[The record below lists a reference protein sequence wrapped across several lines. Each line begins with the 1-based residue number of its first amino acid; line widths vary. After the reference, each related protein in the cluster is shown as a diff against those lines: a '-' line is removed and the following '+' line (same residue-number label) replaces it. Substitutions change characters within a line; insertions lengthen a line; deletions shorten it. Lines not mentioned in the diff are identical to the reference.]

1 MMGKGLISNLFGLA
15 QNEPLQVWTYRLK
28 EKESASNKHIRFL
41 LNSAC
46 WRLLYTYKEYEKPFF
61 YDRETIISL
70 VDIGD
75 SFEDDYY
82 VLEKES
88 FNPGY
93 FLSSPEAWSTFINS
107 FANLLMTY
115 RKDIKSVSKGI
126 VRKYTLGTEFIDQ
139 RAYLKVDF
147 KYMLF
152 FPETLYRQLER
163 SEQPKIGGKYYTPNR
178 SVATLKEYRKVSVEE
193 YKKLMKEMLQRSSY
207 EITQKRWKDGL
218 EKAKQRGYGYIAI
231 VVFDEDD
238 GREYTYP
245 ANALV
250 KVRYIEDLNR
260 EELKQIRPKP
270 KERWELI
277 RRFRD
282 WVASLLREYSI
293 DLDEEPYTKIE
304 YIAPSFEVVDGG
316 GKIYQINGSVR
327 KVLETQDWKPIIRN
341 PRISVGFLYLYTD
354 RNSFRDLENRARIIE
369 NTVLKKVSS
378 FGLHVNRLEPIRVP
392 LLEYEERSS
401 LLPYIENL
409 DGSNRFLFVLTDASK
424 LDDELYLDIKRDL
437 LEFDIQSQVIYHRT
451 NVGDRYVV
459 YNLMLGLLGKT
470 GNYPYFLKEA
480 SNKVFVGIDLSRKVR
495 SSNKGTLNAVG
506 TAIIVDASNGGT
518 IAYKNINVPAGGE
531 AIEKAYVKSLANMLY
546 KYKGKFIVIHRDGR
560 MGVDELNAYVEV
572 FSKQFGRENFALV
585 SILKSGTPRI
595 FQMRGNVVE
604 NPSKGCAILLSQ
616 QEAIISTYEPSLG
629 THIPLRIKVLYGDY
643 YYSLR
648 EAIED
653 VLRLTL
659 LNFSSF
665 TLNKLPA
672 TVAFADRIAWFNLH
686 GIAPEDA
693 DGNLFFL

>member
-1 MMGKGLISNLFGLA
+1 MAQETFVSNLFGLT
-15 QNEPLQVWTYRLK
+15 QNKPLPVWTYRLRKK
-28 EKESASNKHIRFL
+28 ENAINKHIKSL

-46 WRLLYTYKEYEKPFF
+46 LRLLSESEEKHPFF
-61 YDRETIISL
+61 YDGETIISI

-75 SFEDDYY
+75 SFETDDYI
-82 VLEKES
+82 LEKQS
-88 FNPGY
+88 FIPEY
-93 FLSSPEAWSTFINS
+93 FLSSPEAWDTFINS
-107 FANLLMTY
+107 FANLLMMN
-115 RKDIKSVSKGI
+115 REDVERVSKGI
-126 VRKYTLGTEFIDQ
+126 LRRYILDTEFINQ
-139 RAYLKVDF
+139 HAYLRIDF
-147 KYMLF
+147 RYMLF
-152 FPETLYRQLER
+152 APENLDRQLRKGGKPE
-163 SEQPKIGGKYYTPNR
+163 IGGRYYTPNR
-178 SVATLKEYRKVSVEE
+178 RIAILKDYKEVSEE
-193 YKKLMKEMLQRSSY
+193 DYKKLMEEMLPRSLHKTRVAW
-207 EITQKRWKDGL
+207 ERGL
-218 EKAKQRGYGYIAI
+218 EEVKKHGYGYIAK
-231 VVFDEDD
+231 VVFDESDMT
-238 GREYTYP
+238 EYTYP

-250 KVRYIEDLNR
+250 KVRYIEDLDR
-260 EELKQIRPKP
+260 EELKQIRPTP
-270 KERWELI
+270 EQRWNLI

-282 WVASLLREYSI
+282 RVASLLREYSI
-293 DLDEEPYTKIE
+293 DLDEKPYTKIE
-304 YIAPSFEVVDGG
+304 YIAPRFEVVDGG
-316 GKIYQINGSVR
+316 GKIYQINGSVW

-341 PRISVGFLYLYTD
+341 PRISVGFLYLYTN
-354 RNSFRDLENRARIIE
+354 RNSLRDLGNRARIIE

-378 FGLHVNRLEPIRVP
+378 FGLNIDRLEPIRVP
-392 LLEYEERSS
+392 LLEYEEKSS

-437 LEFDIQSQVIYHRT
+437 LEFDIQSQVIYHGT

-470 GNYPYFLKEA
+470 GNYPYFLKDS

-495 SSNKGTLNAVG
+495 SSNKGTVNAVG

-518 IAYKNINVPAGGE
+518 ITYKNINVPAGGE
-531 AIEKAYVKSLANMLY
+531 AVEKVYVKSLANMLY

-560 MGVDELNAYVEV
+560 MGMDELNAYVEV

-595 FQMRGNVVE
+595 FRMKGNVVE
-604 NPSKGCAILLSQ
+604 NPSKGCAILLSK

-629 THIPLRIKVLYGDY
+629 THIPLRIKVIYGDY
-643 YYSLR
+643 YSLH

-672 TVAFADRIAWFNLH
+672 TVAFADRIAWYNLH
-686 GIAPEDA
+686 GISPEDR

>member
-1 MMGKGLISNLFGLA
+1 MFGLT
-15 QNEPLQVWTYRLK
+15 QNEPLQAWTYRLK

-46 WRLLYTYKEYEKPFF
+46 WRLLYTYREYKKPFF
-61 YDRETIISL
+61 YEGETIISL

-88 FNPGY
+88 FNPEY
-93 FLSSPEAWSTFINS
+93 FLSSPEAWGTFINS
-107 FANLLMTY
+107 FANLLMIYKNDTV
-115 RKDIKSVSKGI
+115 RISEGI
-126 VRKYTLGTEFIDQ
+126 ARKYILGTEFIDQ
-139 RAYLKVDF
+139 RAYLRIDF

-163 SEQPKIGGKYYTPNR
+163 GEQPEIGGKYYTPNR

-193 YKKLMKEMLQRSSY
+193 YEKLMEEMLPRSS
-207 EITQKRWKDGL
+207 EITQKRWKSGL

-250 KVRYIEDLNR
+250 KVRYIEDLDR
-260 EELKQIRPKP
+260 GELKQIRPKP
-270 KERWELI
+270 EQRWKLI

-282 WVASLLREYSI
+282 RVASLLREYSI

-304 YIAPSFEVVDGG
+304 YIAPRFEVVDGG
-316 GKIYQINGSVR
+316 GKIYQINGSVW

-354 RNSFRDLENRARIIE
+354 RNSFRGLENRARIIE
-369 NTVLKKVSS
+369 NTVLKRVSS
-378 FGLHVNRLEPIRVP
+378 FGLHIDRLEPIRVP

-401 LLPYIENL
+401 LLHYIENL

-470 GNYPYFLKEA
+470 GNYPYFLKDS
-480 SNKVFVGIDLSRKVR
+480 SNKVFVGIDLSRKAR
-495 SSNKGTLNAVG
+495 SSNKGTVNAVG
-506 TAIIVDASNGGT
+506 TAIIVDANGGT
-518 IAYKNINVPAGGE
+518 ITYKNINVPAGGE
-531 AIEKAYVKSLANMLY
+531 AVEKAYVKSLANMLY
-546 KYKGKFIVIHRDGR
+546 KYKDKFIVIHRDGR
-560 MGVDELNAYVEV
+560 MGVDELNACVEV

-595 FQMRGNVVE
+595 FRMKGNVVE
-604 NPSKGCAILLSQ
+604 NPSKGCAILLSE
-616 QEAIISTYEPSLG
+616 QEAIVSTYEPSLG
-629 THIPLRIKVLYGDY
+629 THIPLRVKVLHDGD

-672 TVAFADRIAWFNLH
+672 TVAFADRIAWYNLH
-686 GIAPEDA
+686 GIGPEDR

>member
-1 MMGKGLISNLFGLA
+1 MTKGELISNLFGLT
-15 QNEPLQVWTYRLK
+15 QNKPLQVWTYRLK
-28 EKESASNKHIRFL
+28 GKESASSKHIRFL

-46 WRLLYTYKEYEKPFF
+46 WRLLYTYKEYRKPFF
-61 YDRETIISL
+61 YEGETIISL

-75 SFEDDYY
+75 SFEDDHY

-88 FNPGY
+88 FNPEY

-107 FANLLMTY
+107 FANLLMIY
-115 RKDIKSVSKGI
+115 REDIESISKGI
-126 VRKYTLGTEFIDQ
+126 TRKYILGTEFIDQ
-139 RAYLKVDF
+139 RAYLRIDF

-163 SEQPKIGGKYYTPNR
+163 GEQPEIGGKYYTPNR
-178 SVATLKEYRKVSVEE
+178 SVATLKEYTEVSVEE
-193 YKKLMKEMLQRSSY
+193 YEKLMKEMLPRSSG
-207 EITQKRWKDGL
+207 ITKNRWEKGL

-231 VVFDEDD
+231 VVFDEYD
-238 GREYTYP
+238 GGEYTYP

-250 KVRYIEDLNR
+250 KVRYIGDLDR
-260 EELKQIRPKP
+260 EELKRIRPTP
-270 KERWELI
+270 EQRWKLI
-277 RRFRD
+277 KGFRD
-282 WVASLLREYSI
+282 RVASLLREYSI
-293 DLDEEPYTKIE
+293 DLDKEPYTKIE
-304 YIAPSFEVVDGG
+304 YISPRFEVVDGG
-316 GKIYQINGSVR
+316 GKIYQINGSVW
-327 KVLETQDWKPIIRN
+327 KILETQDWKPIIRN
-341 PRISVGFLYLYTD
+341 PRISVGFLYLYTN
-354 RNSFRDLENRARIIE
+354 RNSFRDLGNRARIIE

-378 FGLHVNRLEPIRVP
+378 FGLQIDRLEPIRVP

-401 LLPYIENL
+401 LLHYIENL
-409 DGSNRFLFVLTDASK
+409 DGSNRFLFVLTDTSK

-437 LEFDIQSQVIYHRT
+437 LDFDIQSQVIYHRT
-451 NVGDRYVV
+451 NVGDRYVI

-470 GNYPYFLKEA
+470 GNYPYFLKDS
-480 SNKVFVGIDLSRKVR
+480 SNKVFIGIDLSRKAR
-495 SSNKGTLNAVG
+495 SSNKGTVNAVG
-506 TAIIVDASNGGT
+506 TAIIVDASNEGT
-518 IAYKNINVPAGGE
+518 ITYKNINVPAGGE
-531 AIEKAYVKSLANMLY
+531 AVERAYVKSLANMLY
-546 KYKGKFIVIHRDGR
+546 KYKVKFIVIHRDGR

-595 FQMRGNVVE
+595 FQMKGNVVE
-604 NPSKGCAILLSQ
+604 NPSKGCAILLSK

-629 THIPLRIKVLYGDY
+629 THIPLRVKVLHDGD

-672 TVAFADRIAWFNLH
+672 TVAFADRIAWYNLH
-686 GIAPEDA
+686 GIAPEDRN
-693 DGNLFFL
+693 GNLFFL